1 MNNDNR
7 PSYEIARET
16 IEQFASEHGL
26 AIRAAFVSFSASRN
40 AKPAGG
46 RTQAWESLN
55 WKLTLTRNGADV
67 LNCDYSQGVAYCP
80 ALKRKWATPAD
91 SQNAIRIEIE
101 SGRRALPGIGGPR
114 ASQKPIEPPAI
125 ADVLGSL
132 AMDSDVLNYPN
143 FSDWADCIGYDSD
156 SRSAESTYRQCL
168 EHALALRAALGESAL
183 ARLCEA
189 AREL

>member
-1 MNNDNR
+1 MTENR

-26 AIRAAFVSFSASRN
+26 AIRAVFVPFSASRN

-55 WKLTLTRNGADV
+55 WKVTLTRNGADV
-67 LNCDYSQGVAYCP
+67 LETNYSQGVAHCP
-80 ALKRKWATPAD
+80 AYERKWATRAE
-91 SQNAIRIEIE
+91 SQNAIRIEVE

-114 ASQKPIEPPAI
+114 ASQEPIESPAI

-132 AMDSDVLNYPN
+132 AMDSDVLDYPT
-143 FSDWADCIGYDSD
+143 FEKWADCFGYDSD
-156 SRSAESTYRQCL
+156 SRSADSTYRQCL
-168 EHALALRAALGESAL
+168 SHALALRAALGDSAL